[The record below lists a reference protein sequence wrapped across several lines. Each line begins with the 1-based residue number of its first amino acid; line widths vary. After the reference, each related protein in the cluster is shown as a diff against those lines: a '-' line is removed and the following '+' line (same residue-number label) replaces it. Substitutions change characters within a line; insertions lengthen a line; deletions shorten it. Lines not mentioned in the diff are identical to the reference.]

1 MNAQLNLILA
11 RHRAAELQHA
21 VEQHDSHARCA

>member
-1 MNAQLNLILA
+1 MNAQLNHILA

-21 VEQHDSHARCA
+21 SILVKIEVS